1 MATRG
6 LIGFITDKPELIST
20 YNHYDSYPENL
31 GVGLEKFYSAPEEAM
46 KIASMGYISYLDPET
61 GEIEAKHKEPAD
73 KTPLSS
79 DFEEAMFQIAEK
91 ADTYGADYVYIYDVE
106 QLDWINVK
114 MYGIAQTAEALMG
127 KLKELEGGIFNP
139 EVKEEVNEA
148 KDIKGHVM
156 MLLDKLESKL
166 GKDEKDNFTIYQES
180 VMRDI
185 KAGGTRLGQYEE
197 FDIDAMEEDYRN
209 YIADKIDIDEAF
221 IRQMKYK
228 AGIIK

>member
-1 MATRG
+1 MATRA
-6 LIGFITDKPELIST
+6 LIGFINDKPELIST
-20 YNHYDSYPENL
+20 YNHYDGYPENL
-31 GVGLEKFYSAPEEAM
+31 GVGLGKFYEEPNEAL
-46 KIASMGYISYLDPET
+46 KIASTGYISYLDPET

-79 DFEEAMFQIAEK
+79 DFEEAMFQVAEK

-106 QLDWINVK
+106 QLAWVNVK

-139 EVKEEVNEA
+139 AGDVNEA
-148 KDIKGHVM
+148 KDVKGHVM

-166 GKDEKDNFTIYQES
+166 GKYEKDNFTAYQES

-185 KAGGTRLGQYEE
+185 KAGGPRLGQYEE
-197 FDIDAMEEDYRN
+197 FSVDDMEEDFKN
-209 YIADKIDIDEAF
+209 YIADKMDIDETLVHQWKF
-221 IRQMKYK
+221 R

>member
-1 MATRG
+1 MATRA

-20 YNHYDSYPENL
+20 YNHYDGYPENL
-31 GVGLEKFYSAPEEAM
+31 GVGLEKFYSDPEEAM
-46 KIASMGYISYLDPET
+46 KISSMGYISYLDPET

-73 KTPLSS
+73 KTSLSN

-106 QLDWINVK
+106 QLAWVNVK

-139 EVKEEVNEA
+139 AGDVNEA
-148 KDIKGHVM
+148 KDVKGHVM

-166 GKDEKDNFTIYQES
+166 GKDETDNFTAYQAS

-185 KAGGTRLGQYEE
+185 QAGGTRLGQYEE
-197 FDIDAMEEDYRN
+197 FDIDAMEEDFKN
-209 YIADKIDIDEAF
+209 YIADKMDLDESF
-221 IRQMKYK
+221 IHQMKFR

>member
-1 MATRG
+1 MATRA

-20 YNHYDSYPENL
+20 YNHYDGYPENL
-31 GVGLEKFYSAPEEAM
+31 GVGLEKFYSDPEEAM
-46 KIASMGYISYLDPET
+46 KISSMGYISYLDPET

-73 KTPLSS
+73 KTSLSN

-91 ADTYGADYVYIYDVE
+91 ADIYGADYVYIYDVE

-127 KLKELEGGIFNP
+127 KLKELEGGIFNS
-139 EVKEEVNEA
+139 EVNEVNEA

-166 GKDEKDNFTIYQES
+166 GKDETDNFTAYQAS

-185 KAGGTRLGQYEE
+185 QAGGTRLGQYEE
-197 FDIDAMEEDYRN
+197 FDIDAMEEDFKN
-209 YIADKIDIDEAF
+209 YIADKMDLDESF
-221 IRQMKYK
+221 IHQMKFR